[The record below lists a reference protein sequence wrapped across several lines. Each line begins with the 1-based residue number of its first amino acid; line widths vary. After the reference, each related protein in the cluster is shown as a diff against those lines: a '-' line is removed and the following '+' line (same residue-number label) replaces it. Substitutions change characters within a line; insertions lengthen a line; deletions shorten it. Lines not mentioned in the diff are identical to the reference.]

1 MARVLIPFAEPEG
14 AMRAVNQLLREPPD
28 PSLHVHLLAAV
39 EPRVSGMVRI
49 FVTEQRAEE
58 LVREA
63 ARQWLAPLEATLT
76 TANIAYSSEIAVGP
90 PRTIIRAATARTDI
104 DRVVLP
110 PSNHGVLAQL
120 ERGWIRDHSP
130 HPVTLV
136 A

>member
-1 MARVLIPFAEPEG
+1 MPRVLIPFAEPEG
-14 AMRAVNQLLREPPD
+14 ALRAVIQLLDEPSD

-39 EPRVSGMVRI
+39 EPRVSGMVGI
-49 FVTEQRAEE
+49 FVTQQRAEE
-58 LVREA
+58 MVRDA
-63 ARQWLAPLEATLT
+63 ARRWLQPLEAALT
-76 TANIAYSSEIAVGP
+76 AANIPCSSEIAVGP
-90 PRTIIRAATARTDI
+90 PRTTIRAATARADI

-110 PSNHGVLAQL
+110 PSKHGVLAQL

>member
-14 AMRAVNQLLREPPD
+14 ALRAVIQLLDELPD

-49 FVTEQRAEE
+49 FVAEQRAEE
-58 LVREA
+58 MVREA
-63 ARQWLAPLEATLT
+63 AARWLKPLEAALAA
-76 TANIAYSSEIAVGP
+76 ANVPYSSEIAVGP
-90 PRTIIRAATARTDI
+90 PRTIIRAATARTDV

-110 PSNHGVLAQL
+110 PSKHGFLAQI